1 DGSKSD
7 DEIMSI
13 NYNKVEKFSDYSSYM
28 IEHTGEK
35 LSLKILRD
43 NQTKEIDVE
52 PKEVEQD
59 GMTIGQIG
67 VLFQQ
72 EYEKSFFKSLTY
84 GFTQTLETTQSIVR
98 NLVMLITGQL
108 SIEMLS
114 GPVGIYDLTDQV
126 VKTGFTNFLMLTAM
140 LSVNL

>member
-1 DGSKSD
+1 
-7 DEIMSI
+7 
-13 NYNKVEKFSDYSSYM
+13 
-28 IEHTGEK
+28 
-35 LSLKILRD
+35 
-43 NQTKEIDVE
+43 
-52 PKEVEQD
+52 

-114 GPVGIYDLTDQV
+114 GTVGIYDLTDQV
-126 VKTGFTNFLMLTAM
+126 VKTGFTNFLMLTAI
-140 LSVNL
+140 LSFNLGIINLIQFTALDGGRLLIVGIVVI

>member
-1 DGSKSD
+1 
-7 DEIMSI
+7 
-13 NYNKVEKFSDYSSYM
+13 
-28 IEHTGEK
+28 
-35 LSLKILRD
+35 
-43 NQTKEIDVE
+43 
-52 PKEVEQD
+52 
-59 GMTIGQIG
+59 
-67 VLFQQ
+67 

-140 LSVNL
+140 LSVHLGIINLVPLPALQGSRLLFVSSDAVRRTPVSAQQEAFVHFVGFALLILLMLVVTWNDSPRVFT